1 MTFPDPPIAFDR
13 MLIMGNGGA
22 GKTWLARRIGE
33 QLHHPV
39 VHLDDMHWEPGRYGI
54 DRDRALRDEMVKT
67 AAERDAWVMEGVYGQ
82 LANMVLNRTTIL
94 VWIDLPEEECIA
106 NIKLRGIQ
114 GGETETQFDG
124 LLKWVAEYRSRT
136 NNWNSFETHARLF
149 SVFSR
154 PKFLLS
160 SREAVTDFTGR
171 LSTSIDE
178 AIDERAQIS
187 E

>member
-1 MTFPDPPIAFDR
+1 MTFPNPSATFDR

-22 GKTWLARRIGE
+22 GKSWLARRVGE

-54 DRDRALRDEMVKT
+54 DRDRALRDEMVKA
-67 AAERDAWVMEGVYGQ
+67 AAEGNAWVMEGVYGQ

-114 GGETETQFDG
+114 GGETGTQFDG

-149 SVFSR
+149 SVFTR

-160 SREAVTDFTGR
+160 SREAVTDFADR

-178 AIDERAQIS
+178 AADERAQIS

>member
-1 MTFPDPPIAFDR
+1 M
-13 MLIMGNGGA
+13 
-22 GKTWLARRIGE
+22 
-33 QLHHPV
+33 
-39 VHLDDMHWEPGRYGI
+39 
-54 DRDRALRDEMVKT
+54 
-67 AAERDAWVMEGVYGQ
+67 
-82 LANMVLNRTTIL
+82 
-94 VWIDLPEEECIA
+94 
-106 NIKLRGIQ
+106 
-114 GGETETQFDG
+114 
-124 LLKWVAEYRSRT
+124 

-171 LSTSIDE
+171 LSTSIVE